1 MTTLFVANR
10 GEIAVRVARTCR
22 DLGLRCVVAVSEA
35 DRTSPATRLADDSVL
50 IGDSPAAASY
60 LNIAHVVDGAKS
72 AGATLLHPGC
82 GFLSEN
88 ADFADAVAAAGITFV
103 GPSAHVMREL
113 GDKRRARDLA
123 AEAGL
128 PIVPGIVIHG
138 DTLPSKAELKKLGL
152 PLVVKAA
159 HGGGGRG
166 MRVVRELDQLAEAV
180 AQSRRESTAAFGK
193 DDVFVERLVE
203 HARHVEVQI
212 LGDTHGTIVDFGTRD
227 CTVQRRHQ
235 KLIEEAPAPFL
246 SADLSARIR
255 EAARRLAG
263 HVGYVNA
270 GTAEFLVDPVSGE
283 FFFLEMNTR
292 LQVEHPVTEAVCG
305 VDLVALQIRVAKGEP
320 IGIAQRDIEVRGHAI
335 EFRVNAE
342 DPHEGFR
349 PYAGDITD
357 LVLAEGPGIRNDFG
371 VEVGSEITPFYDS
384 MIGKLIVH
392 AASRDEAIAAM
403 NRVLDEFRVEGIPTT
418 VGFARVVMNHPRF
431 REGNH
436 WTTMVDEGVIDM
448 ASVPRYVPG
457 AARRRAA
464 ATAAPGATVEVLR
477 INTTNGP
484 IAVVVPTYR
493 EDDADATTAES
504 LSLDLGDGERATQSE
519 GPIAPMAGTLLRYV
533 VEPGA
538 TVAADT
544 TIALM
549 ESMKMETAI
558 LAGAAGKVSELLVA
572 PGTAVKRGTLLARIE
587 S

>member
-1 MTTLFVANR
+1 MSTLIVANR

-22 DLGLRCVVAVSEA
+22 DLGLRCAVAVSDA
-35 DRTSPATRLADDSVL
+35 DRTSPATRLADESVL
-50 IGDSPAAASY
+50 IGDAPASASY
-60 LNIAHVVDGAKS
+60 LNIANVVNGAKS

-103 GPSAHVMREL
+103 GPSPRVMREL

-123 AEAGL
+123 VEAGL

-138 DTLPSKAELKKLGL
+138 DTLPSKAELKKLGV

-166 MRVVRELDQLAEAV
+166 MRVVREIDQLAEAV

-246 SADLSARIR
+246 SGDLSARIR

-305 VDLVALQIRVAKGEP
+305 VDLVALQIRVAQGEP
-320 IGIAQRDIEVRGHAI
+320 IGIAQRDIDVRGHAI

-349 PYAGDITD
+349 PYAGEITD

-371 VEVGSEITPFYDS
+371 VEVGSEVTPFYDS

-392 AASRDEAIAAM
+392 GASRDDAIASM
-403 NRVLDEFRVEGIPTT
+403 NRVLSEFRVGGIPTT
-418 VGFARVVMNHPRF
+418 VGFSQVVMNHARF

-448 ASVPRYVPG
+448 NTVPRYAPPP
-457 AARRRAA
+457 ARRRGGV
-464 ATAAPGATVEVLR
+464 ATVPTVSVEVLR

-493 EDDADATTAES
+493 DDAFEAHATDGVS
-504 LSLDLGDGERATQSE
+504 LGLGDTERATQSE

-538 TVAADT
+538 TVSADT

-558 LAGAAGKVSELLVA
+558 LAGAAGKVTELLVA